1 MPPAPTPTWPRT
13 TGACS
18 VGTRRCRTST
28 RPPSS
33 YLRHFRC
40 KVVLGRPLHFPAGA
54 QAHRPAA
61 THQHEAGHRGPAL
74 CPRGPRLGA
83 RRGLGG
89 GPKCRAAS
97 LRGLEGPR
105 RRDGGLHE
113 DASEEGT
120 CRHLCRRGQERRERG
135 AGHGGALQPRL
146 ERVAG
151 RASDASGTLRL
162 CGGLLGRPP
171 LRRRRPRWE
180 AGGALGG
187 AVQPAV
193 QSLGVLAADAQR
205 PLPGHGR
212 GRPRPALCR
221 RRPRQPGDGFA
232 GADAGGRGELRPTAR
247 PMGGAAFAAL
257 GTLGLLCVGGTGAD
271 LRRGREPREGDG
283 SAEARLAGFLLDLG
297 ARGPEAEVWLCRC
310 SSFRHHLRHGGPR
323 RRAPR
328 FLFRALRPSGR
339 WRRWRRWRRWQG

>member
-180 AGGALGG
+180 AGPIAGSSCRRC
-187 AVQPAV
+187 PAP
-193 QSLGVLAADAQR
+193 A
-205 PLPGHGR
+205 PG
-212 GRPRPALCR
+212 PRPWPPAAGSLSSAAATAGR
-221 RRPRQPGDGFA
+221 R
-232 GADAGGRGELRPTAR
+232 
-247 PMGGAAFAAL
+247 
-257 GTLGLLCVGGTGAD
+257 
-271 LRRGREPREGDG
+271 LRR
-283 SAEARLAGFLLDLG
+283 
-297 ARGPEAEVWLCRC
+297 C
-310 SSFRHHLRHGGPR
+310 
-323 RRAPR
+323 
-328 FLFRALRPSGR
+328 
-339 WRRWRRWRRWQG
+339 RRWRPWRATTHGSADGRCCLRCPWHPWVALRRWYRGRSTSWA